1 MSQQSILDQIS
12 EAGFFTG
19 MGADELKLLAGFGH
33 SDVINAGGYL
43 IERGSPAIGFRLI
56 VAGRVALEL
65 MSHARPHVI
74 QTLGAGDPLGISW
87 LVPPHVWQFTAR
99 AITDTQVIVFDT
111 DAIREA
117 AEHDITLH
125 DDLVT
130 RFLSVMARRL
140 QATRLQV
147 LDLYQRVET

>member
-1 MSQQSILDQIS
+1 MSQQDILDQIS
-12 EAGFFTG
+12 EAEFFAG

-33 SDVINAGGYL
+33 SEVVNAGGYL
-43 IERGSPAIGFRLI
+43 IQRGSPAIGFRFI
-56 VAGRVALEL
+56 IAGRVALEL
-65 MSHARPHVI
+65 LSHARPHVI
-74 QTLGAGDPLGISW
+74 QTLGAGDALGISW
-87 LVPPHVWQFTAR
+87 LVPPHVWQFSAR
-99 AITDTQVIVFDT
+99 AITDTHLIVFDT

-125 DDLVT
+125 DELVT
-130 RFLSVMARRL
+130 RFLKVMAKRL